1 MNVSEYYRKHY
12 GQLQGLTVINV
23 QMVNDDDGD
32 DVWPVFIMGRDDGK
46 GGIVEGSH
54 VQVMLSRDPEGNGA
68 GFAFITSM
76 GI

>member
-1 MNVSEYYRKHY
+1 MNDYYRKHY
-12 GQLQGLTVINV
+12 GRLLGLTVLSV
-23 QMVNDDDGD
+23 QIMDEDREE
-32 DVWPVFIMGRDDGK
+32 WPVFIMGRDDGM

-68 GFAFITSM
+68 GHAFIASL

>member
-1 MNVSEYYRKHY
+1 MSDYYRKHY

-23 QMVNDDDGD
+23 QMVEDDEGGEP
-32 DVWPVFIMGRDDGK
+32 WPVFIMGRDDGK

-54 VQVMLSRDPEGNGA
+54 VQVMLSRDAEGNGA

-76 GI
+76 GV

>member
-23 QMVNDDDGD
+23 QMVEDDEGD
-32 DVWPVFIMGRDDGK
+32 ESWPVFIMGRDDGR

-68 GFAFITSM
+68 GHAFITSM